1 MSSNK
6 MKSVSF
12 ERAVDLAVPSH
23 SQSHQMPLTAIFQ
36 GSGLHIRDIS
46 FDKDDCGIGPQ
57 RLKHH

>member
-1 MSSNK
+1 